1 MEINLHGCISIEMDE
16 REYNFCTVT
25 TVTVTTKH
33 QERLHLKLFHDKEN
47 NILFDFMDN
56 FDNTTT
62 KNSEVMSFNL
72 NLLWHGAKWCDDC
85 TGF

>member
-56 FDNTTT
+56 FDNTPT
-62 KNSEVMSFNL
+62 KNSGGDVIQLKPLVAWSEVV
-72 NLLWHGAKWCDDC
+72 
-85 TGF
+85 